1 MTEKWQEDLQN
12 IMISAKDDF
21 FLWEEAGVF
30 YFKKMYMLLLS
41 LKKES
46 TIFQCKVFVSK
57 RKKIFKSF

>member
-1 MTEKWQEDLQN
+1 
-12 IMISAKDDF
+12 MIAAKDDF

-57 RKKIFKSF
+57 RKKNFKSF